1 MVVLINSIKSFT
13 KCNIKKYYR
22 YFVKSNKAF
31 SEVKDLKMDI
41 ILALLPALFWGSI
54 VLFNVKLGGGPY
66 SQVLGTTFG
75 ALIFSIG
82 IYFFVK
88 PELSPIVFGVGIVSG
103 LFWALGQV
111 NQLKSIDLIGVSKTM
126 PISTGMQLVSTT
138 LFGVI
143 VFHEW
148 STTMSVILGILALIS
163 IIIGIVLTSLPNPE
177 EKKEEHGSNLK
188 KGILILLVS
197 TFGYLVYVVIVRLFN
212 VSGWSALLPQAIGM
226 VIGGVLLTFKHKPFN
241 KYAIR
246 NIIPGLIWAAG
257 NMFLF
262 ISQPRVGVATS
273 FSLSQMGIVIATLGG
288 IFILGEKKTKRQ
300 LIAIII
306 GIVFIVAAGIMLGI
320 AKR

>member
-1 MVVLINSIKSFT
+1 
-13 KCNIKKYYR
+13 
-22 YFVKSNKAF
+22 
-31 SEVKDLKMDI
+31 MDI
-41 ILALLPALFWGSI
+41 LLAILPALFWGSI

-66 SQVLGTTFG
+66 SQILGTTLG
-75 ALIFSIG
+75 ALVFSIG
-82 IYFFVK
+82 VYIFIK
-88 PELSPIVFGVGIVSG
+88 PVLTPVVIIIGIISG
-103 LFWALGQV
+103 LFWALGQA

-148 STTMSVILGILALIS
+148 STTTSVVLGVLALLC
-163 IIIGIVLTSLPNPE
+163 IIIGIVLTSLQSKE
-177 EKKEEHGSNLK
+177 EKNDEQTGNLK
-188 KGILILLVS
+188 KGIVMLLIS
-197 TFGYLVYVVIVRLFN
+197 TLGYLVYVVIIRLFGID
-212 VSGWSALLPQAIGM
+212 GWSALLPQAIGM
-226 VIGGVLLTFKHKPFN
+226 VLGGILLTFKHQPFN

-273 FSLSQMGIVIATLGG
+273 FSLSQMGIVISTLGG

-300 LIAIII
+300 FIAIVI
-306 GIVFIVAAGIMLGI
+306 GIIFIIAAGIMLGI
-320 AKR
+320 AKG

>member
-1 MVVLINSIKSFT
+1 
-13 KCNIKKYYR
+13 
-22 YFVKSNKAF
+22 
-31 SEVKDLKMDI
+31 MDI
-41 ILALLPALFWGSI
+41 LLAILPALFWGSI

-66 SQVLGTTFG
+66 SQILGTTLG
-75 ALIFSIG
+75 ALVFSIG
-82 IYFFVK
+82 VYIFIK
-88 PELSPIVFGVGIVSG
+88 PVLTPMVIIIGIISG
-103 LFWALGQV
+103 LFWTLGQA

-148 STTMSVILGILALIS
+148 STTTSVVLGVLALLCIL
-163 IIIGIVLTSLPNPE
+163 IGIVLTSLQSKE
-177 EKKEEHGSNLK
+177 EKNDEQTGNFK
-188 KGILILLVS
+188 KGIVILLIS
-197 TFGYLVYVVIVRLFN
+197 TLGYLVYVIIIRLF
-212 VSGWSALLPQAIGM
+212 SIDGWSALLPQAIGM
-226 VIGGVLLTFKHKPFN
+226 VLGGILLTFKHQPFN

-273 FSLSQMGIVIATLGG
+273 FSLSQMGIVISTLGG

-300 LIAIII
+300 FIAIVI
-306 GIVFIVAAGIMLGI
+306 GIIFIIAAGIMLGI
-320 AKR
+320 AKG

>member
-1 MVVLINSIKSFT
+1 
-13 KCNIKKYYR
+13 
-22 YFVKSNKAF
+22 
-31 SEVKDLKMDI
+31 MDI

-148 STTMSVILGILALIS
+148 STTMSVILGVLALIS

-288 IFILGEKKTKRQ
+288 IFILGEKKTKKQ
-300 LIAIII
+300 FIAIII

>member
-1 MVVLINSIKSFT
+1 
-13 KCNIKKYYR
+13 
-22 YFVKSNKAF
+22 
-31 SEVKDLKMDI
+31 MDI
-41 ILALLPALFWGSI
+41 LLAILPALFWGSI

-66 SQVLGTTFG
+66 SQILGTTLG
-75 ALIFSIG
+75 ALVFSIG
-82 IYFFVK
+82 VYIFIK
-88 PELSPIVFGVGIVSG
+88 PVLTPVMIIVGIISG
-103 LFWALGQV
+103 LFWALGQA

-148 STTMSVILGILALIS
+148 STTTSVVLGVLALLC
-163 IIIGIVLTSLPNPE
+163 IIIGIVLTSLQSKE
-177 EKKEEHGSNLK
+177 EKNDEQKGNFK
-188 KGILILLVS
+188 KGIVMLLIS
-197 TFGYLVYVVIVRLFN
+197 TLGYLVYVVIIRLF
-212 VSGWSALLPQAIGM
+212 SIDGWSALLPQAIGM
-226 VIGGVLLTFKHKPFN
+226 VLGGILLTFKHQPFN

-273 FSLSQMGIVIATLGG
+273 FSLSQMGIVISTLGG

-300 LIAIII
+300 FIAIVI
-306 GIVFIVAAGIMLGI
+306 GIIFIIAAGIMLGI
-320 AKR
+320 AKG

>member
-1 MVVLINSIKSFT
+1 
-13 KCNIKKYYR
+13 
-22 YFVKSNKAF
+22 
-31 SEVKDLKMDI
+31 MDI
-41 ILALLPALFWGSI
+41 LLAILPALFWGSI

-66 SQVLGTTFG
+66 SQILGTTLG
-75 ALIFSIG
+75 ALVFSIG
-82 IYFFVK
+82 VYIFIK
-88 PELSPIVFGVGIVSG
+88 PVLTPVMIIVGIISG
-103 LFWALGQV
+103 LFWALGQA

-148 STTMSVILGILALIS
+148 STTTSVVLGVLALLC
-163 IIIGIVLTSLPNPE
+163 IIIGIVLTSLQSKE
-177 EKKEEHGSNLK
+177 EKNDEQKGNFK
-188 KGILILLVS
+188 KGIVMLLIS
-197 TFGYLVYVVIVRLFN
+197 TLGYLVYVVIIRLFGID
-212 VSGWSALLPQAIGM
+212 GWSALLPQAIGM
-226 VIGGVLLTFKHKPFN
+226 VLGGILLTFKHQPFN

-273 FSLSQMGIVIATLGG
+273 FSLSQMGIVISTLGG

-300 LIAIII
+300 FIAIVI
-306 GIVFIVAAGIMLGI
+306 GIIFIIAAGIMLGI
-320 AKR
+320 AKG

>member
-1 MVVLINSIKSFT
+1 
-13 KCNIKKYYR
+13 
-22 YFVKSNKAF
+22 
-31 SEVKDLKMDI
+31 MDI
-41 ILALLPALFWGSI
+41 LLAILPALFWGSI

-66 SQVLGTTFG
+66 SQILGTTLG
-75 ALIFSIG
+75 ALVFSIG
-82 IYFFVK
+82 VYIFIK
-88 PELSPIVFGVGIVSG
+88 PVLTPMMIIVGIISG
-103 LFWALGQV
+103 LFWALGQA

-148 STTMSVILGILALIS
+148 STTTSVVLGVLALLC
-163 IIIGIVLTSLPNPE
+163 IIIGIVLTSLQSKE
-177 EKKEEHGSNLK
+177 EKNDEQKGNFK
-188 KGILILLVS
+188 KGIVMLLIS
-197 TFGYLVYVVIVRLFN
+197 TLGYLVYVVIIRLFGID
-212 VSGWSALLPQAIGM
+212 GWSALLPQAIGM
-226 VIGGVLLTFKHKPFN
+226 VLGGILLTFKHQPFN

-273 FSLSQMGIVIATLGG
+273 FSLSQMGIVISTLGG

-300 LIAIII
+300 FIAIVI
-306 GIVFIVAAGIMLGI
+306 GIIFIIAAGIMLGI
-320 AKR
+320 AKG

>member
-1 MVVLINSIKSFT
+1 
-13 KCNIKKYYR
+13 
-22 YFVKSNKAF
+22 
-31 SEVKDLKMDI
+31 MDI
-41 ILALLPALFWGSI
+41 LLAILPALFWGSI

-66 SQVLGTTFG
+66 SQILGTTLG
-75 ALIFSIG
+75 ALVFSIG
-82 IYFFVK
+82 VYIFIK
-88 PELSPIVFGVGIVSG
+88 PVLTPVMIIVGIISG
-103 LFWALGQV
+103 LFWALGQA

-148 STTMSVILGILALIS
+148 STTSSVVLGVLALLC
-163 IIIGIVLTSLPNPE
+163 IIIGIVLTSLQSKE
-177 EKKEEHGSNLK
+177 EKNDEQKGNFK
-188 KGILILLVS
+188 KGIVMLLIS
-197 TFGYLVYVVIVRLFN
+197 TLGYLVYVVIIRLFGID
-212 VSGWSALLPQAIGM
+212 GWSALLPQAIGM
-226 VIGGVLLTFKHKPFN
+226 VLGGILLTFKHQPFN

-273 FSLSQMGIVIATLGG
+273 FSLSQMGIVISTLGG

-300 LIAIII
+300 FIAIVI
-306 GIVFIVAAGIMLGI
+306 GIIFIIAAGIMLGI
-320 AKR
+320 AKG

>member
-1 MVVLINSIKSFT
+1 
-13 KCNIKKYYR
+13 
-22 YFVKSNKAF
+22 
-31 SEVKDLKMDI
+31 MDI
-41 ILALLPALFWGSI
+41 LLAILPALFWGSI

-66 SQVLGTTFG
+66 SQILGTTLG
-75 ALIFSIG
+75 ALVFSIG
-82 IYFFVK
+82 VYIFIK
-88 PELSPIVFGVGIVSG
+88 PVLTPVMIIVGIISG
-103 LFWALGQV
+103 LFWALGQA

-148 STTMSVILGILALIS
+148 PTTTSVVLGVLALLC
-163 IIIGIVLTSLPNPE
+163 IIIGIVLTSLQSKE
-177 EKKEEHGSNLK
+177 EKNDEQKGNFK
-188 KGILILLVS
+188 KGIVMLLIS
-197 TFGYLVYVVIVRLFN
+197 TLGYLVYVVIIRLFGID
-212 VSGWSALLPQAIGM
+212 GWSALLPQAIGM
-226 VIGGVLLTFKHKPFN
+226 VLGGILLTFKHQPFN

-273 FSLSQMGIVIATLGG
+273 FSLSQMGIVISTLGG

-300 LIAIII
+300 FIAIVI
-306 GIVFIVAAGIMLGI
+306 GIIFIIAAGIMLGI
-320 AKR
+320 AKG

>member
-1 MVVLINSIKSFT
+1 
-13 KCNIKKYYR
+13 
-22 YFVKSNKAF
+22 
-31 SEVKDLKMDI
+31 MDI
-41 ILALLPALFWGSI
+41 LLAILPALFWGSI

-66 SQVLGTTFG
+66 SQILGTTLG

-82 IYFFVK
+82 VYIFIK
-88 PELSPIVFGVGIVSG
+88 PVLTPVVIIIGIISG
-103 LFWALGQV
+103 LFWALGQA

-148 STTMSVILGILALIS
+148 STTTSVVLGVLALLC
-163 IIIGIVLTSLPNPE
+163 IIIGIVLTSLQSKE
-177 EKKEEHGSNLK
+177 EKNDEQTGNFK
-188 KGILILLVS
+188 KGIVMLLIS
-197 TFGYLVYVVIVRLFN
+197 TLGYLVYVVIIRLFGID
-212 VSGWSALLPQAIGM
+212 GWSALLPQAIGM
-226 VIGGVLLTFKHKPFN
+226 VLGGILLTFKHQPFN

-273 FSLSQMGIVIATLGG
+273 FSLSQMGIVISTLGG

-300 LIAIII
+300 FIAIVI
-306 GIVFIVAAGIMLGI
+306 GIIFIIAAGIMLGI